1 MDVIAP
7 SNTNEN
13 DFCDDSF
20 IKHFEYP
27 EILGLW
33 SDHVLG
39 PKHWKQVETV
49 LGNWNRVC
57 PPVAEMVCNLAPAA
71 LGEEGPLLDA
81 IEEFL
86 KLQAEDFGAADADA

>member
-1 MDVIAP
+1 M
-7 SNTNEN
+7 
-13 DFCDDSF
+13 
-20 IKHFEYP
+20 
-27 EILGLW
+27 
-33 SDHVLG
+33 
-39 PKHWKQVETV
+39 

>member
-1 MDVIAP
+1 MQHSCQICG
-7 SNTNEN
+7 EN
-13 DFCDDSF
+13 
-20 IKHFEYP
+20 P
-27 EILGLW
+27 LGWGCW

-39 PKHWKQVETV
+39 PKHWKQIETV